1 MTTVGIVANPASGR
15 DIRRLVAGASV
26 FDNAEKG
33 NMVFRLMVGLAAV
46 GVERVLMMPAASGL
60 FDGLDRNRR
69 ANAASERKQDLP
81 ELELVEMKI
90 RHGPRDTVYAVGKM
104 CERGVSAI
112 VVLGGDGT
120 NRVVARHCDP
130 NVPLCTLST
139 GTNNTFPKM
148 QEATVAGLATG
159 LVATGQVGDEALRR
173 EKILYV
179 TIDGEPD
186 RDCALVEVAV
196 NSERFV
202 GARALWRA
210 ADISEI
216 VVASA
221 SPEAVGLSS
230 IAGLLDPVERSTPHG
245 LYVRLAPPGDA
256 DTVLTVPLAPGLIA
270 PVGVVE
276 SRRVEPG
283 ESVELEPKV
292 GSLALDGEREI
303 EMGSQNEAK
312 VRLESNGPLTI
323 NVGEVMH
330 EAARRGLLNGV
341 P

>member
-1 MTTVGIVANPASGR
+1 M
-15 DIRRLVAGASV
+15 
-26 FDNAEKG
+26 
-33 NMVFRLMVGLAAV
+33 FR
-46 GVERVLMMPAASGL
+46 
-60 FDGLDRNRR
+60 
-69 ANAASERKQDLP
+69 QDLH
-81 ELELVEMKI
+81 LLL
-90 RHGPRDTVYAVGKM
+90 G
-104 CERGVSAI
+104 
-112 VVLGGDGT
+112 VVLD
-120 NRVVARHCDP
+120 VAPED
-130 NVPLCTLST
+130 LE
-139 GTNNTFPKM
+139 G
-148 QEATVAGLATG
+148 
-159 LVATGQVGDEALRR
+159 
-173 EKILYV
+173 I
-179 TIDGEPD
+179 GETD

-210 ADISEI
+210 EDISEI

-303 EMGSQNEAK
+303 EIGPQNEVK
-312 VRLESNGPLTI
+312 VRLESNGPSTI
-323 NVGEVMH
+323 NVGEVMR
-330 EAARRGLLNGV
+330 EAARRGLLDGA

>member
-1 MTTVGIVANPASGR
+1 MPSARCAS
-15 DIRRLVAGASV
+15 
-26 FDNAEKG
+26 
-33 NMVFRLMVGLAAV
+33 
-46 GVERVLMMPAASGL
+46 
-60 FDGLDRNRR
+60 
-69 ANAASERKQDLP
+69 
-81 ELELVEMKI
+81 
-90 RHGPRDTVYAVGKM
+90 
-104 CERGVSAI
+104 

-130 NVPLCTLST
+130 NVPICTLST

-179 TIDGEPD
+179 SIDDEPD
-186 RDCALVEVAV
+186 GDCALVEVAV

-230 IAGLLDPVERSTPHG
+230 IAGLLDPVGRSTPHG
-245 LYVRLAPPGDA
+245 LHVRLAPPEETE
-256 DTVLTVPLAPGLIA
+256 TVLRVPLAPGLMA

-276 SRRVEPG
+276 SRRVEPD

-303 EMGSQNEAK
+303 ELGPQTGVE
-312 VRLESNGPLTI
+312 VRLDANGPLTI
-323 NVGEVMH
+323 NVGRVMR
-330 EAARRGLLNGV
+330 EAARRGLLNGA

>member
-1 MTTVGIVANPASGR
+1 MTTVGIAATRFGPGHPAPGSGS
-15 DIRRLVAGASV
+15 LV

-33 NMVFRLMVGLAAV
+33 NMVFRLMVGLTAV
-46 GVERVLMMPAASGL
+46 GVERVLMMPAASGSST
-60 FDGLDRNRR
+60 DWTATGAPTPPAKSSGL
-69 ANAASERKQDLP
+69 A
-81 ELELVEMKI
+81 ELELVEMTV
-90 RHGPRDTVYAVGKM
+90 RHGARDTAYAVGKM
-104 CERGVSAI
+104 CERGVSSI

-130 NVPLCTLST
+130 NIPLHALHRHQQHLPQDAGGDGRGT
-139 GTNNTFPKM
+139 GDR
-148 QEATVAGLATG
+148 AGRDRASR
-159 LVATGQVGDEALRR
+159 DEALRR

-179 TIDGEPD
+179 YIDGEPD

-210 ADISEI
+210 EDISEI

-230 IAGLLDPVERSTPHG
+230 IAGLLGPGRALDAPRSLCPA
-245 LYVRLAPPGDA
+245 RPSGDA

-303 EMGSQNEAK
+303 EIGPQNEVK

-323 NVGEVMH
+323 NVGEAMR
-330 EAARRGLLNGV
+330 EAARSGLLDGA

>member
-1 MTTVGIVANPASGR
+1 
-15 DIRRLVAGASV
+15 
-26 FDNAEKG
+26 
-33 NMVFRLMVGLAAV
+33 
-46 GVERVLMMPAASGL
+46 
-60 FDGLDRNRR
+60 
-69 ANAASERKQDLP
+69 
-81 ELELVEMKI
+81 VEMKV
-90 RHGPRDTVYAVGKM
+90 RHGARDTAYAVGKM
-104 CERGVSAI
+104 CERGVSSI
-112 VVLGGDGT
+112 DVLGGDGT

-130 NVPLCTLST
+130 NIPLCALST

-159 LVATGQVGDEALRR
+159 LVATGQVGDEVLRR

-179 TIDGEPD
+179 TIDGETD

-210 ADISEI
+210 EDISEI

-303 EMGSQNEAK
+303 EIGPQNEVK
-312 VRLESNGPLTI
+312 VRLESDGPSTI
-323 NVGEVMH
+323 DVGEVMR
-330 EAARRGLLNGV
+330 EAARRGLLDGA

>member
-1 MTTVGIVANPASGR
+1 MVTVGIIANPASGR
-15 DIRRLVAGASV
+15 DVRRLVAGASV

-46 GVERVLMMPAASGL
+46 DVGRVRMMPAASGL

-69 ANAASERKQDLP
+69 ANAASERKQALP

-90 RHGPRDTVYAVGKM
+90 RHGARDTVYAVGEM

-130 NVPLCTLST
+130 NIPICTLST
-139 GTNNTFPKM
+139 GTNNAFPKM
-148 QEATVAGLATG
+148 QEATVAGLAAG
-159 LVATGQVGDEALRR
+159 LVATGQVGEEALRR

-179 TIDGEPD
+179 SIDGEPD
-186 RDCALVEVAV
+186 RDCALVDVAV

-230 IAGLLDPVERSTPHG
+230 IVGLLDPVDRGAPYGMH
-245 LYVRLAPPGDA
+245 VRLAPPEETE
-256 DTVLTVPLAPGLIA
+256 TVLTVPLAPGLMA
-270 PVGVVE
+270 SVGVVE

-283 ESVELEPKV
+283 EAVELERKV

-303 EMGSQNEAK
+303 ELGPQTEVE
-312 VRLESNGPLTI
+312 VRLDANGPLTV
-323 NVGEVMH
+323 NVGEVMR
-330 EAARRGLLNGV
+330 EAARRSLLNGA

>member
-15 DIRRLVAGASV
+15 DIRRLVTGASV

-90 RHGPRDTVYAVGKM
+90 RHGASDTAYAVGEM

-148 QEATVAGLATG
+148 REATVAGLATG
-159 LVATGQVGDEALRR
+159 LVATGQVGDEVLRR

-179 TIDGEPD
+179 SIDGEPD
-186 RDCALVEVAV
+186 HDCALVEVAL

-216 VVASA
+216 VVAYA

-230 IAGLLDPVERSTPHG
+230 IAGLLDPVDRSTPHG
-245 LYVRLAPPGDA
+245 LYVRLAPPVEA

-303 EMGSQNEAK
+303 EIGPHNEVK
-312 VRLESNGPLTI
+312 VRLEPNGPLTI

-330 EAARRGLLNGV
+330 EAARRGLLDGA

>member
-60 FDGLDRNRR
+60 FDGLDRNMR
-69 ANAASERKQDLP
+69 ANAANEREQDLP
-81 ELELVEMKI
+81 ELELVEMRI
-90 RHGPRDTVYAVGKM
+90 RHGARDTVYAVGRM
-104 CERGVSAI
+104 CERGVAAI

-130 NVPLCTLST
+130 DVPICTLST
-139 GTNNTFPKM
+139 GTNNAFPKM
-148 QEATVAGLATG
+148 QEATVAGLAAG
-159 LVATGQVGDEALRR
+159 LVATGQVGEEALCR

-179 TIDGEPD
+179 SVDGEHD
-186 RDCALVEVAV
+186 GDCALVDVAV
-196 NSERFV
+196 NAECFV

-216 VVASA
+216 VVSSA

-245 LYVRLAPPGDA
+245 LHVRLAPPEEA
-256 DTVLTVPLAPGLIA
+256 DTVLTVPLAPGLMA
-270 PVGVVE
+270 PIGIVE
-276 SRRVEPG
+276 SRHVASG

-292 GSLALDGEREI
+292 GSLALDGEHEI
-303 EMGSQNEAK
+303 ELGPGSEVG
-312 VRLESNGPLTI
+312 VRLDARGPLI
-323 NVGEVMH
+323 VNVGKTMR
-330 EAARRGLLNGV
+330 EAARRGLLNGA

>member
-46 GVERVLMMPAASGL
+46 GVEHVLMMPAASGL

-90 RHGPRDTVYAVGKM
+90 RHGARDTVYAVGKM

-148 QEATVAGLATG
+148 REATVAGLATG
-159 LVATGQVGDEALRR
+159 LVASGQVGGEALRR

-179 TIDGEPD
+179 TLDGEPD

-196 NSERFV
+196 SSERFV

-210 ADISEI
+210 EDISEI

-230 IAGLLDPVERSTPHG
+230 IAGLLDPVDRSTPHG
-245 LYVRLAPPGDA
+245 LYVRLAPPEEA
-256 DTVLTVPLAPGLIA
+256 DKVLTVPLAPGLIA

-303 EMGSQNEAK
+303 EMGPQNEVT
-312 VRLESNGPLTI
+312 VRLDSNGPLTI
-323 NVGEVMH
+323 NVGEAMH
-330 EAARRGLLNGV
+330 EAARGGLLNGA